1 MIINYDS
8 NPNNSIYYMAAILYK
23 YIIDISN
30 DFENVYSFFVKNINK
45 NQLVFFLSLD
55 FLFLINKINIIKE
68 GKIL

>member
-8 NPNNSIYYMAAILYK
+8 NPNNSIYYVAAILYK

-45 NQLVFFLSLD
+45 NQLVFFLS
-55 FLFLINKINIIKE
+55 
-68 GKIL
+68 

>member
-30 DFENVYSFFVKNINK
+30 DFENVYSF
-45 NQLVFFLSLD
+45 LS
-55 FLFLINKINIIKE
+55 
-68 GKIL
+68 KILIRIS